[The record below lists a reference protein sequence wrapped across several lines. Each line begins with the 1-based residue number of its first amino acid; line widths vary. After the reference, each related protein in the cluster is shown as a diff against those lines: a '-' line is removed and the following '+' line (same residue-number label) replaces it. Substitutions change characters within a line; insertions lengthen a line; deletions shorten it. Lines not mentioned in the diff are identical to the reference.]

1 MYGVLIVVY
10 PFAKAV
16 PPVGIRYQSTVD
28 PDGGVAVKI
37 TVPGPHREVLVAI
50 GAVGIVF
57 IVTVTIVLD
66 ADTHPVEVFL
76 DSKYAL
82 VVFVITGV
90 VTVVYP
96 FAKAV
101 PPVGARYQSTVD
113 PDGAVAV
120 SITVPG
126 PQRETLEAAGFVGCS
141 QVNKIGS
148 L

>member
-28 PDGGVAVKI
+28 PDGGVAVNT
-37 TVPGPHREVLVAI
+37 TVPGPHRDVPAAI
-50 GAVGIVF
+50 GAVGMLL

-66 ADTHPVEVFL
+66 EETHPVEVFL

-113 PDGAVAV
+113 PEGGMAL

-126 PQRETLEAAGFVGCS
+126 PQRETVEAAGL
-141 QVNKIGS
+141 IG
-148 L
+148 